1 MQTMEALQFRTN
13 IKCSGCVAQVTP
25 ALNETV
31 GSGNW
36 SVDIANPDKILTIS
50 SHKENQREIK
60 RALEKAGFKAEVI
73 S

>member
-1 MQTMEALQFRTN
+1 MEALKFKTN

-31 GSGNW
+31 GSNNW

-50 SHKENQREIK
+50 SQTENKDEIK
-60 RALEKAGFKAEVI
+60 RAVEKAGFKAEAI